1 MEVFLQY
8 VLHSSHCW
16 DNYQWKWGPRL
27 ILFLILRIMLPI
39 IWERFK
45 GVFRLFPS
53 HSHNYTAMVTWAG
66 TSRKKHQL
74 CFGSCVNDLLHATR
88 KLGIVPF
95 SSLHKQ
101 AWVSRFLS
109 VGLVQIQMC
118 STMVQL
124 LCQLT
129 CVGLLM
135 LSEEVNQAAPSITP
149 GE

>member
-16 DNYQWKWGPRL
+16 DNYQWKWDPRL

-39 IWERFK
+39 IWERFE
-45 GVFRLFPS
+45 GVFRLFHS

-66 TSRKKHQL
+66 TSRKKHHL
-74 CFGSCVNDLLHATR
+74 RFGSCVNDILHTTR
-88 KLGIVPF
+88 QLGIASF
-95 SSLHKQ
+95 SHLYRQARGPKLH
-101 AWVSRFLS
+101 ST
-109 VGLVQIQMC
+109 GLVQIQMC
-118 STMVQL
+118 FKVVQL

-129 CVGLLM
+129 CVDLLM
-135 LSEEVNQAAPSITP
+135 PSEEVNQAAPLITP